1 MMQKVAGRE
10 ERGIMNSLTET
21 ALDMATQDIKFN
33 RLFFKR
39 RTTLAEA
46 REIFDMC
53 LKVARMVD
61 EREKERE
68 ERQVITMRPANKSG
82 YT

>member
-1 MMQKVAGRE
+1 
-10 ERGIMNSLTET
+10 MNSLTKT
-21 ALDMATQDIKFN
+21 ALDMTTQDIKFN
-33 RLFFKR
+33 RLFFKQ

-53 LKVARMVD
+53 LKVARMVE

-68 ERQVITMRPANKSG
+68 G
-82 YT
+82 